1 MESYWLKMKEH
12 DRLTTNWPKLTQ
24 IESKVKWIIKQF
36 NIKQYQISNNFR
48 HLKLKSIFK
57 KKRKKKKKKEK
68 EAKKEENRICHKNTK
83 NESILILQENLGSSK
98 GKDNKYN
105 YCTRQFS
112 SQNTKLDLS
121 GRIINVICHHTMI
134 SPFFYLSLGCIPF
147 MFVNFHWVMKFLA
160 HGC

>member
-1 MESYWLKMKEH
+1 MS
-12 DRLTTNWPKLTQ
+12 T
-24 IESKVKWIIKQF
+24 
-36 NIKQYQISNNFR
+36 NFR

-57 KKRKKKKKKEK
+57 KKRKEKKKRQRKRKIGYGT
-68 EAKKEENRICHKNTK
+68 RIQK
-83 NESILILQENLGSSK
+83 NESILILQENLSSSK

-147 MFVNFHWVMKFLA
+147 MYVNFHWVMKFLA
-160 HGC
+160 HAC